1 VARLGLERTF
11 AILKPETVERRLIG
25 EVVKRIEEAGFKVLA
40 LKLVWASREQAE
52 KLYEVHL
59 GKPFYPELINHIT
72 SGPIV
77 PMVLEAENAVEK
89 LRTFIGATDP
99 AKAEP
104 GTIRRDLGLSI
115 TKNAIHAAD
124 SHESYEREHK
134 IFFATEEILNY

>member
-1 VARLGLERTF
+1 MALERTF

-25 EVVKRIEEAGFKVLA
+25 EVLRRIEESGFKILA
-40 LKLVWASREQAE
+40 LKLLRADRRQAE

-59 GKPFYPELINHIT
+59 GKPFYPELISHIT

-77 PMVLEAENAVEK
+77 VMVLEGENAVERLRK
-89 LRTFIGATDP
+89 LIGATDP

-104 GTIRRDLGLSI
+104 GTIRRDFGLSI

-124 SHESYEREHK
+124 SPESYRREYG
-134 IFFATEEILNY
+134 IFFGEEEILDY